1 MASVLSFLTPNK
13 SAEAVGNF
21 RDTINVDNILL
32 ENYETNS
39 KKFNGH
45 QLDKLYSLITG
56 VKNATYEDVL
66 GAVKSPKTSE
76 YYKTKNG
83 KDIIKDEFVGY
94 YYQRKPFLELAL
106 DIINSLADILNRFI
120 K

>member
-1 MASVLSFLTPNK
+1 MIQPIHSPSKSISFQAKPL
-13 SAEAVGNF
+13 
-21 RDTINVDNILL
+21 
-32 ENYETNS
+32 
-39 KKFNGH
+39 
-45 QLDKLYSLITG
+45 
-56 VKNATYEDVL
+56 
-66 GAVKSPKTSE
+66 PKTVIITS
-76 YYKTKNG
+76 KNG